1 MTVSMPTTTSEIDLA
16 GQADARPSIGA
27 LEEIMAA
34 YNAVTERLSQNHER
48 LTLEVG
54 RLRGELNSANAA
66 LQRSRRLAA
75 LGEMAA
81 GIAHEVRN
89 PLVSIRLYAEMLR
102 DDLGGM
108 PEQQD
113 LASKIA
119 QAVRELDGVVTDV
132 LMLSRELRIR
142 PRPVRMEE
150 LLEQALEA
158 VRPMVEQAGVQAT
171 INAPDIEAELDP
183 GLIRQA
189 IVNLIR
195 NGVEAMAERGGGRLQ
210 LLAERDREMVRI
222 VVRDSGPG
230 IPQEAIDRIFNPF
243 FSTRETGTGLG
254 LSIVHRIVE
263 AHGGTIEVHNES
275 GAVFTLTLAARRP
288 PAGEARAATEA

>member
-1 MTVSMPTTTSEIDLA
+1 MTVSMKTTTSDVQTLS
-16 GQADARPSIGA
+16 QADARARIGA

-34 YNAVTERLSQNHER
+34 YNAVTERLSQSHER
-48 LTLEVG
+48 LTHEVG

-113 LASKIA
+113 LAGKIA
-119 QAVRELDGVVTDV
+119 LAVRELDGVVTDV

-142 PRPVRMEE
+142 PRMVQMEE
-150 LLEQALEA
+150 LLEQALDS
-158 VRPMVEQAGVQAT
+158 VRPMVEQAGVQTRISAQ
-171 INAPDIEAELDP
+171 NIEAELDP

-195 NGVEAMAERGGGRLQ
+195 NGVEAMAGQGGG
-210 LLAERDREMVRI
+210 LLNLVAERDREMVRI

-288 PAGEARAATEA
+288 TNGQAPTTTVA